1 MGFGSDTAAVVVDT
15 SICAGA
21 KVAAAGACACRC
33 CVVPAVLIA
42 SERRMIML
50 GWSLLSPSR
59 REASPLLCPGCRSM
73 VLTEKCMMSDEMSEA
88 RASQAVFGGMGMSRW
103 CGEKTCALFS
113 WRGGFGGCGM
123 NRDTHS
129 IMLTTTEDCK
139 MVGYMYCS
147 TTGMVTVEQ
156 LRSYYD
162 CKAGR

>member
-59 REASPLLCPGCRSM
+59 REAPPLLCPGCRSM
-73 VLTEKCMMSDEMSEA
+73 VLTEKCMMSMRIEREMSEPSGVGWNA
-88 RASQAVFGGMGMSRW
+88 GGATKRRVLLAALAGAGSSR
-103 CGEKTCALFS
+103 
-113 WRGGFGGCGM
+113 
-123 NRDTHS
+123 HS
-129 IMLTTTEDCK
+129 PPQK
-139 MVGYMYCS
+139 MELS
-147 TTGMVTVEQ
+147 MVTVEQ

>member
-73 VLTEKCMMSDEMSEA
+73 VLTEKCMMSDEMSEP
-88 RASQAVFGGMGMSRW
+88 SGVWWNGDV
-103 CGEKTCALFS
+103 E
-113 WRGGFGGCGM
+113 
-123 NRDTHS
+123 
-129 IMLTTTEDCK
+129 
-139 MVGYMYCS
+139 MVRRKDVCS
-147 TTGMVTVEQ
+147 FLGAAD
-156 LRSYYD
+156 L
-162 CKAGR
+162 AGAE